1 MVTIQLLPQG
11 TRVTIRR
18 GRFPMDPSLEGRTGM
33 ILHRARES
41 GSRYGVQ
48 LDGESRVR
56 VFTEDEV
63 EPRS

>member
-1 MVTIQLLPQG
+1 
-11 TRVTIRR
+11 
-18 GRFPMDPSLEGRTGM
+18 MDSSLEGRTGM
-33 ILHRARES
+33 ILHRSHES

-48 LDGESRVR
+48 LDGESQVR